1 MLPFGNSIAQI
12 QVTGAQVKEMF
23 EMSVRSI
30 PQKDENGT
38 ILLDD
43 AGQPKL
49 GANGGFLHVS
59 SSIRIHYDS
68 TKPGTR
74 LASDEGNETGQTI
87 VGSRVLGIEI
97 KNRQTQKFEPL
108 DEKKQYRMATNDF
121 LVAGGDGYD
130 MLGGEREEGIS
141 LDSVLIEY
149 LKSATS
155 LRLYR
160 QRTTIDLAQY
170 KEPFPGERI
179 VSISEEAYKE
189 LIGGGET
196 PKPDPKP
203 TPETPVAT
211 NKQNQAGARQSN
223 PSVTEKKKY
232 GGFYL
237 KRVQKQK
244 RLHYMVYCSLDFL
257 LLAGIFINDVTKL
270 VSHF

>member
-1 MLPFGNSIAQI
+1 
-12 QVTGAQVKEMF
+12 
-23 EMSVRSI
+23 
-30 PQKDENGT
+30 
-38 ILLDD
+38 
-43 AGQPKL
+43 
-49 GANGGFLHVS
+49 
-59 SSIRIHYDS
+59 
-68 TKPGTR
+68 
-74 LASDEGNETGQTI
+74 
-87 VGSRVLGIEI
+87 
-97 KNRQTQKFEPL
+97 
-108 DEKKQYRMATNDF
+108 
-121 LVAGGDGYD
+121 

-160 QRTTIDLAQY
+160 RTTIDLAQY

-237 KRVQKQK
+237 KRYRNRNACIIWFTV
-244 RLHYMVYCSLDFL
+244 RWTFFFWLVYL
-257 LLAGIFINDVTKL
+257 
-270 VSHF
+270 

>member
-1 MLPFGNSIAQI
+1 
-12 QVTGAQVKEMF
+12 
-23 EMSVRSI
+23 
-30 PQKDENGT
+30 
-38 ILLDD
+38 
-43 AGQPKL
+43 
-49 GANGGFLHVS
+49 
-59 SSIRIHYDS
+59 
-68 TKPGTR
+68 
-74 LASDEGNETGQTI
+74 
-87 VGSRVLGIEI
+87 
-97 KNRQTQKFEPL
+97 
-108 DEKKQYRMATNDF
+108 MATNDF
-121 LVAGGDGYD
+121 LAAGGDGYD

-160 QRTTIDLAQY
+160 AATTIDLAQY

-203 TPETPVAT
+203 DPKSTPETPVAT

-223 PSVTEKKKY
+223 PSVTEKKSMAA
-232 GGFYL
+232 FYL